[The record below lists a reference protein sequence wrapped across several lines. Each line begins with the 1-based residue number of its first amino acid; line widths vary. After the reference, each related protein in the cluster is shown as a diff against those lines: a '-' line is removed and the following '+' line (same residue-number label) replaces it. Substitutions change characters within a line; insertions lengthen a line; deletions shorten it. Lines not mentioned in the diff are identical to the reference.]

1 MSNRIAVVVLLCF
14 LVQQAVAQIDYT
26 PRFARL
32 LEQAQ
37 IDFYKPLEN
46 TYRDIPVWKD
56 AAEYQSYDFAI
67 RSRRNQLEIR
77 YQILPYNE
85 YDLKFN
91 APQVEAVRLAMHLA
105 TNQDESVISGLSID
119 EEELKNEFNAD
130 WGKVF
135 IFQPKK
141 SFSNRTHCKMLAL
154 YTEGK
159 GMAFV
164 FFLFDQ
170 PSQEVDNRFV
180 ALRFRETEA
189 N

>member
-1 MSNRIAVVVLLCF
+1 MRNRIIVFVLSCF
-14 LVQQAVAQIDYT
+14 FVQQLAAQIDYT
-26 PRFARL
+26 PRFSRL
-32 LEQAQ
+32 LEEAQ
-37 IDFYKPLEN
+37 LDFYEPIEN
-46 TYRDIPVWKD
+46 TYRDVPIWKD
-56 AAEYQSYDFAI
+56 AAQYQSYDFAI

-77 YQILPYNE
+77 YQVLPYKE
-85 YDLKFN
+85 QDYKFA
-91 APQVEAVRLAMHLA
+91 APQVEAARLAMHLA
-105 TNQDESVISGLSID
+105 TNQDESIISGLSID
-119 EEELKNEFNAD
+119 EEGLKNNFNAD

-159 GMAFV
+159 GMAIV
-164 FFLFDQ
+164 YFLFDQ

-180 ALRFRETEA
+180 ALRFRETDA